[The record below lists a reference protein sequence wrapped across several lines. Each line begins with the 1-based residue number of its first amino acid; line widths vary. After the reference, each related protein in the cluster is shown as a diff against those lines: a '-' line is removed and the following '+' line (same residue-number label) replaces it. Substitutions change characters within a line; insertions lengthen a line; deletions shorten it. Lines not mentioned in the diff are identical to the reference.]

1 MCNIQ
6 LLQSCLQFLVRRNQM
21 FYGVYGI
28 VYVKVSRQTRTV
40 HTPLALALE
49 TLHFAVVFRVVLVIT
64 ECVHGTESFLRS

>member
-1 MCNIQ
+1 
-6 LLQSCLQFLVRRNQM
+6 M